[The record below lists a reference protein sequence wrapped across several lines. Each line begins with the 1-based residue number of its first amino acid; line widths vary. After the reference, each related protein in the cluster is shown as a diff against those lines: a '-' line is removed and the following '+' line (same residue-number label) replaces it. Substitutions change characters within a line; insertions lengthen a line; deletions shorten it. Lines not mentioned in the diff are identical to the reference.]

1 MSRAQFIERM
11 KSPFLVAFIEG
22 RPAQEFHTR
31 VATKNSA
38 PPRAVEIFAC
48 VKAPGNPYLDRAGRQ
63 LRHRAAR
70 CVAFREQLGIA
81 PLVVAFVGGIV
92 FTLFCVFVVTTL
104 RMRRHLPMRR
114 AQPA

>member
-38 PPRAVEIFAC
+38 PPRAVENFAC
-48 VKAPGNPYLDRAGRQ
+48 VKAPGNPYLDRISIG
-63 LRHRAAR
+63 RAAN
-70 CVAFREQLGIA
+70 CD
-81 PLVVAFVGGIV
+81 IV
-92 FTLFCVFVVTTL
+92 L
-104 RMRRHLPMRR
+104 RDASPSASSSASHRSWSPSSAASSSRSS
-114 AQPA
+114 ASSW